1 MIICATKDVFMKTK
15 ISEIAEGLETSLLYR
30 TTAEGIKEAISQ
42 HNVSQVIIDLNLPNA
57 IEMIKEVKKSFNVK
71 FVGFATDYDLEKKA
85 KEIGVEVMPKSVF
98 FEKLNEI
105 LYG

>member
-57 IEMIKEVKKSFNVK
+57 IEMIKEVKKSFK
-71 FVGFATDYDLEKKA
+71 RDMQKTTETDKQRIIIKKLPCSTQQEA
-85 KEIGVEVMPKSVF
+85 VE
-98 FEKLNEI
+98 
-105 LYG
+105 